1 MGKNAAA
8 KAAEGQRRDET
19 ARQGRIKDGTASIN
33 TSFDDQFDDD
43 FFDNLGQSYVD
54 FARPQV
60 DEQAAKA
67 RKQLT
72 FALARNG
79 TLDSSMRTTQNEDL
93 TRDVNRGLQDVAD
106 KGRDYATSART
117 GVESSR
123 SDLVS
128 LLQTTGDNVGAANA
142 ALSRAETLSRPP
154 AYSPIGQLFTDYTAG
169 LSQQAAFERAAS
181 LGYGTPAPAGAAL
194 YAPKRTAVKVS

>member
-8 KAAEGQRRDET
+8 KAAEGQRNDET

-33 TSFDDQFDDD
+33 TAFDDQFDDG
-43 FFDNLGQSYVD
+43 FFDDLGQSYVD

-60 DEQAAKA
+60 DEQAANA
-67 RKQLT
+67 RKKLT

-106 KGRDYATSART
+106 KGREYSTSART

-128 LLQTTGDNVGAANA
+128 LLQSTGDNVGAANA
-142 ALSRAETLSRPP
+142 ALARAETLSRPP

-169 LSQQAAFERAAS
+169 LSQQAAFERAAA
-181 LGYGTPAPAGAAL
+181 LGYGTPASSGAGL